1 MCVCVSKKLQMF
13 IGCWWGVWV
22 CAGGAL
28 LRVHLSCYYITL
40 SFSRFGSLNYINFV
54 NFSLAAGAV
63 HYRWSYQ
70 ATSHITG
77 LNLGGSVRVC
87 VCACGERGREG
98 WGVCTISAYLLNSPS
113 LSLSPFPHHLT
124 PPHPRLQ
131 LSLILNP
138 FNMAHKHYN
147 VHILQV

>member
-1 MCVCVSKKLQMF
+1 MCVCVCVSKKLQMF

-77 LNLGGSVRVC
+77 LNLGGWLGVSVL
-87 VCACGERGREG
+87 
-98 WGVCTISAYLLNSPS
+98 YLLTYLIPPLS

-138 FNMAHKHYN
+138 FNMAHKHCN
-147 VHILQV
+147 VRILQV

>member
-1 MCVCVSKKLQMF
+1 MQHHKKLGIGGWSRGCVCVCVCVSKKLQMF

-87 VCACGERGREG
+87 VCVPVGREG
-98 WGVCTISAYLLNSPS
+98 GRDGVSVLYLLTYLIPS
-113 LSLSPFPHHLT
+113 LSLFPPSLT
-124 PPHPRLQ
+124 TSPHPTLGCSCR
-131 LSLILNP
+131 
-138 FNMAHKHYN
+138 
-147 VHILQV
+147 